1 MFCFSLRSLVL
12 ARRSSS
18 RMRRGQM
25 GLLLALFCGAAPAA
39 PAEPRPAFDCA
50 KVQPGSMAALV
61 CADAGLAQLDQ
72 QLSQVYGQALKKAA
86 KEHPPLLKA
95 EQRGWVKGRD
105 ECWKS
110 EDKPACVKD
119 SYVRR
124 IAELQARYRLLPAQG
139 PIRWACD
146 GNAAKE
152 VVVNF
157 FATEPPTLV
166 AEFGD
171 SSSLMFAERSASGSR
186 YVGRNESFWEHQGE
200 ARIVW
205 GYQAPEMV
213 CRRL

>member
-1 MFCFSLRSLVL
+1 MNLTMMPALGRL
-12 ARRSSS
+12 AT
-18 RMRRGQM
+18 
-25 GLLLALFCGAAPAA
+25 LLLALSAPTFVLAAPSTG
-39 PAEPRPAFDCA
+39 PSFDCA

-86 KEHPPLLKA
+86 KERPPLLKA

-110 EDKPACVKD
+110 QDQPACVKD
-119 SYVRR
+119 SYVLR

-171 SSSLMFAERSASGSR
+171 SSSLMFAEHSASGSR

-213 CRRL
+213 CRQPK

>member
-1 MFCFSLRSLVL
+1 MNLTMMPALGSVAALLLVL
-12 ARRSSS
+12 SAPT
-18 RMRRGQM
+18 
-25 GLLLALFCGAAPAA
+25 FVFAAP
-39 PAEPRPAFDCA
+39 PTGPSFDCA
-50 KVQPGSMAALV
+50 KVQPGSIAALV

-86 KEHPPLLKA
+86 KERPPLLKA

-110 EDKPACVKD
+110 QDKPACVKD
-119 SYVRR
+119 SYVHR

-139 PIRWACD
+139 PFRWACD

-213 CRRL
+213 CRHP

>member
-1 MFCFSLRSLVL
+1 MKPFMMPALGGL
-12 ARRSSS
+12 AAVW
-18 RMRRGQM
+18 
-25 GLLLALFCGAAPAA
+25 LALAAPSSARAA
-39 PAEPRPAFDCA
+39 AGASFDCA
-50 KVQPGSMAALV
+50 KVPPGSIAALV
-61 CADAGLAQLDQ
+61 CADAGLAQLDR
-72 QLSQVYGQALKKAA
+72 QLSQVYRQALKKAA
-86 KEHPPLLKA
+86 QERPPLLKA

-110 EDKPACVKD
+110 EDKAACVKD

-139 PIRWACD
+139 PVRWACD
-146 GNAAKE
+146 GHAAKE

-213 CRRL
+213 CRQP